1 MNRSNIAELITSKYG
16 TPSSQTGIRGLGS
29 NEAYRAQVDSL
40 LDQPTHRRA
49 EGGGFLSQF
58 MSYISNWDPKAA
70 QGEGFGADLGRQFSP
85 STMSMVEK
93 TKSPAAPATPEEPT
107 ASAAVNTPI
116 VVTGTTATPTEEA
129 EAPAESNTLKAFKQ
143 ITSGLS
149 AEAIKHLIKK
159 KVGESDDSFTPT
171 HAGRSSKKSRGRN
184 VGFSPIPGSG
194 FKDGGSLLSRDLY
207 LGGGEINGP
216 GGPKE
221 DLVPIWASDDEYVVS
236 ADAVTRLGK
245 GDHAAGI
252 ATLDRINFR

>member
-58 MSYISNWDPKAA
+58 MSYISNWDPSAA

-85 STMSMVEK
+85 STMELFGK
-93 TKSPAAPATPEEPT
+93 TKSPAAPATPEEPPVPSSPT
-107 ASAAVNTPI
+107 IT
-116 VVTGTTATPTEEA
+116 VTGTTATPTEEA
-129 EAPAESNTLKAFKQ
+129 EAPAESTALKAFKQ

-149 AEAIKHLIKK
+149 AEAIKHLIRK

-171 HAGRSSKKSRGRN
+171 HAGRSSQQNRGRN
-184 VGFSPIPGSG
+184 VSFNPIAGSG
-194 FKDGGSLLSRDLY
+194 FKDGGRLLGRELY

-221 DLVPIWASDDEYVVS
+221 DLVPVWASDDEYVVS
-236 ADAVTRLGK
+236 AEAVERIGN

-252 ATLDRINFR
+252 STLDRINFR

>member
-16 TPSSQTGIRGLGS
+16 TPSSQTGIRGVGS

-49 EGGGFLSQF
+49 AGGGFLSQF
-58 MSYISNWDPKAA
+58 MSYIKNWDPSAA

-93 TKSPAAPATPEEPT
+93 TATPAAPEEPPVPSSPT
-107 ASAAVNTPI
+107 ITVG
-116 VVTGTTATPTEEA
+116 GTTAAPA
-129 EAPAESNTLKAFKQ
+129 EVAAAPAESNILKAFKE
-143 ITSGLS
+143 IAPGMTK
-149 AEAIKHLIKK
+149 EALKYFINKK
-159 KVGESDDSFTPT
+159 YESDDSFTPT
-171 HAGRSSKKSRGRN
+171 HAGRSSQQNRGRN
-184 VGFSPIPGSG
+184 VSFNPIAGSG
-194 FKDGGSLLSRDLY
+194 FRDGGRLLGRELY

-221 DLVPIWASDDEYVVS
+221 DLVPVWASDDEYVVS
-236 ADAVTRLGK
+236 ADAVERIGN

-252 ATLDRINFR
+252 STLDRINFR